1 MSAVTLAAMRER
13 VALEEPVA
21 VADGAGGSIVAWVE
35 VAEVWAAVRP
45 RSGSEGAEAGG
56 LGGRVTHDI
65 TIRFREGI
73 VAPRRFRMGARIF
86 DIKAVIDV
94 ENAHRFLR
102 CVVEER
108 VA

>member
-1 MSAVTLAAMRER
+1 VSAVTLAAMRER

>member
-1 MSAVTLAAMRER
+1 
-13 VALEEPVA
+13 
-21 VADGAGGSIVAWVE
+21 
-35 VAEVWAAVRP
+35 VAEIWAAVRP
-45 RSGSEGAEAGG
+45 RAGSEGVEAGG
-56 LGGRVTHDI
+56 IGGRVTHDI